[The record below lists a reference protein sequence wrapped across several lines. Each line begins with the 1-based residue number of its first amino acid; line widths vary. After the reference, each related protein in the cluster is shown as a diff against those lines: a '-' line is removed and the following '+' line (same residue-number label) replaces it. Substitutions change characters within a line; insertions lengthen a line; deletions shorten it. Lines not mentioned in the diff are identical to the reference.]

1 MHEIDTMEANVYS
14 SDKTLTVTLLEQYEL
29 TEDDCNQKISDYH
42 CSEISRT
49 LCGGWRGLP
58 SHLGV
63 PQIYVHD
70 INRNS
75 TEESERRSNFFFG
88 WKELKGSAAT
98 YKALIAALLDIDCR
112 EDAEG
117 VCRFLKKTKI
127 QPLVQHV
134 QSMYNDSR
142 PPEGIYLID
151 IHSVLC
157 ACACV
162 HV

>member
-1 MHEIDTMEANVYS
+1 MWSGGVAYTARAWLGVWLPVPDLGSEKLATM
-14 SDKTLTVTLLEQYEL
+14 
-29 TEDDCNQKISDYH
+29 
-42 CSEISRT
+42 
-49 LCGGWRGLP
+49 LP

-98 YKALIAALLDIDCR
+98 YKALITALLDIDCR

-127 QPLVQHV
+127 QPLPQHV

-142 PPEGIYLID
+142 PPEGIYLIF
-151 IHSVLC
+151 C
-157 ACACV
+157 AFVYRAHMTYYDV
-162 HV
+162 IE